1 MAIAQG
7 LRRLLRVREIE
18 EEQSRIALD
27 AALGNLGRLEAWER
41 AARSREQRGRR
52 LLTASASSGDAIDRR
67 AAVEEIRGAGRATE
81 VVRPRIAEARWV
93 VTTRQAEYLSCRA
106 QRRQV
111 ETLIQEAEA
120 RQAVDAERR
129 RQQALDD
136 WFRNRRLRH
145 GAERKSDRGGD
156 LVAKPIEPGEDKRLG
171 TSVKT

>member
-41 AARSREQRGRR
+41 AARSREQRGRL

-81 VVRPRIAEARWV
+81 VVRPRIAEARW
-93 VTTRQAEYLSCRA
+93 RF
-106 QRRQV
+106 
-111 ETLIQEAEA
+111 IG
-120 RQAVDAERR
+120 
-129 RQQALDD
+129 
-136 WFRNRRLRH
+136 FRLY
-145 GAERKSDRGGD
+145 G
-156 LVAKPIEPGEDKRLG
+156 
-171 TSVKT
+171 